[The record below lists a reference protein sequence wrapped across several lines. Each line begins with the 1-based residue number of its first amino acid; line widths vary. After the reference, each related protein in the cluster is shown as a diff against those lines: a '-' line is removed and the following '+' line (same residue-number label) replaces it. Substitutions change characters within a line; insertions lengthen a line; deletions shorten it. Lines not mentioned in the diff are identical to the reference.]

1 MAKTRGQKSR
11 RSSPTPR
18 KTKPTT
24 LPRIKHRSWNIHL
37 ARLLRPLTRHQQEF
51 ISAILPREK
60 AAQLLQD
67 WTRVSEV
74 AHQHALVQHVGIT
87 YSELMSS
94 PAVRKRRDAQ
104 LRKAATA
111 ADAAAKALADM
122 VRLWSRHIA
131 APSQAALSAWADE
144 VTLALTQR
152 REQITRQRSAA
163 RAWPKVPVKHGRPK
177 QPSTY
182 LLEVLLSYFRAH
194 DWPCSLKRHN
204 NPDRDV
210 LVKIACAALNQ
221 EEIQPGLRKT
231 LSASRLK
238 WVPLE
243 ASAPR
248 ISETARALHLIE
260 AATPVPVRGRRTG
273 F

>member
-18 KTKPTT
+18 KAKPTT

-37 ARLLRPLTRHQQEF
+37 ARLLRPLTSDQTNH
-51 ISAILPREK
+51 ISDILPREK
-60 AAQLLQD
+60 ATQLLQD

-74 AHQHALVQHVGIT
+74 AHHHALVQHVGIT
-87 YSELMSS
+87 SAELMSS

-122 VRLWSRHIA
+122 VHLWSPHVA

-144 VTLALTQR
+144 VTLTLTQR

-163 RAWPKVPVKHGRPK
+163 RAWPTVPVKHGQPK

-182 LLEVLLSYFRAH
+182 LLDVLLSYFRAH

-204 NPDRDV
+204 NPDGDV
-210 LVKIACAALNQ
+210 LVKIACAALKQ
-221 EEIQPGLRKT
+221 SEIDPALRRR

-238 WVPLE
+238 WAQLE

-248 ISETARALHLIE
+248 ISETDRALHLIE
-260 AATPVPVRGRRTG
+260 AATRVPVRGHRSG

>member
-18 KTKPTT
+18 KAKPTT
-24 LPRIKHRSWNIHL
+24 LPRIKHRSWHIHL
-37 ARLLRPLTRHQQEF
+37 ARLLRPLTSDQTDH
-51 ISAILPREK
+51 ISVILPREK

-74 AHQHALVQHVGIT
+74 AHHHALVQHVGIT
-87 YSELMSS
+87 YAELMSS

-111 ADAAAKALADM
+111 ADAAAKALAEM
-122 VRLWSRHIA
+122 MHLWSRHIA
-131 APSQAALSAWADE
+131 APSQAALSAWTDE

-152 REQITRQRSAA
+152 RQQIIRQRTAA
-163 RAWPKVPVKHGRPK
+163 RAWPKVPVKHGQPK

-204 NPDRDV
+204 NPDGDV
-210 LVKIACAALNQ
+210 LVQVACAALGQ
-221 EEIQPGLRKT
+221 WEIDPVLRRA

-238 WVPLE
+238 WARLE

-248 ISETARALHLIE
+248 ISETDRVLHLIE
-260 AATPVPVRGRRTG
+260 AAKKVPARSHRRH
-273 F
+273 

>member
-1 MAKTRGQKSR
+1 MAKTRGQQSR

-24 LPRIKHRSWNIHL
+24 LPRIKHRSWHIHL
-37 ARLLRPLTRHQQEF
+37 ARLLRPLTPHQQEF
-51 ISAILPREK
+51 ISQILPRDK

-87 YSELMSS
+87 SAELMSS

-122 VRLWSRHIA
+122 VHLWSRHIA

-144 VTLALTQR
+144 VTLTLTQR

-163 RAWPKVPVKHGRPK
+163 RAWPKVPVKHGKPK

-194 DWPCSLKRHN
+194 DWPCSLRRNN
-204 NPDRDV
+204 NPV
-210 LVKIACAALNQ
+210 GNIFVEVACAALEQ
-221 EEIQPGLRKT
+221 SGIDPALRRT
-231 LSASRLK
+231 LSASRFK
-238 WVPLE
+238 WARLE

-248 ISETARALHLIE
+248 ISETDRALHLIQGK
-260 AATPVPVRGRRTG
+260 TPVPARGHRRP
-273 F
+273 